1 MHLSRRLDNAVWS
14 KIIIIIIIGSVYY
27 SDYISLYVR
36 ELTTPL
42 IASSALDA
50 GEDQVHPIAISV
62 NARTGV

>member
-14 KIIIIIIIGSVYY
+14 KIIIIIIGSVYY

-42 IASSALDA
+42 IASSALDT

-62 NARTGV
+62 YARTGV